1 MIVLVFLCHLHILLN
16 NDLEEINTIKRYAI
30 DSINISHTIYDYI
43 PLITNIE
50 LKANHDYFLL
60 GYFNNKEGID
70 KQTVAEF
77 ALPGYQNTVDYFS
90 YISITPMGTLLNG
103 SGAFSIYIIKPIKD
117 VKVSFRMWNYVNDQ
131 DYTVN
136 AQVAV
141 LTLK

>member
-1 MIVLVFLCHLHILLN
+1 MLLYRLLLFYKKFY

-30 DSINISHTIYDYI
+30 DSITISHTIYDYI

-60 GYFNNKEGID
+60 GYFDNKEGID
-70 KQTVAEF
+70 KQTIASF
-77 ALPGYQNTVDYFS
+77 ALPGYKIAIDYFE
-90 YISITPMGTLLNG
+90 YISICPMGTLYNG
-103 SGAFSIYIIKPIKD
+103 TGAFSIYIIKPIKD
-117 VKVSFRMWNYVNDQ
+117 VKVSFRMWNYVNNQ

-136 AQVAV
+136 AQVCV

>member
-1 MIVLVFLCHLHILLN
+1 M
-16 NDLEEINTIKRYAI
+16 
-30 DSINISHTIYDYI
+30 
-43 PLITNIE
+43 ITNIE

-77 ALPGYQNTVDYFS
+77 ALPGYQSTVDYFG
-90 YISITPMGTLLNG
+90 YIGISPMGTLLNG

>member
-1 MIVLVFLCHLHILLN
+1 M
-16 NDLEEINTIKRYAI
+16 
-30 DSINISHTIYDYI
+30 
-43 PLITNIE
+43 ITNIE

-70 KQTVAEF
+70 KQTIASF
-77 ALPGYQNTVDYFS
+77 TLPGYQNTVGYYS
-90 YISITPMGTLLNG
+90 YIGIEPMGTLDSG
-103 SGAFSIYIIKPIKD
+103 TGAFCIYIIKAIKD
-117 VKVSFRMWNYVNDQ
+117 VKVSFIMWNYVNDQ